1 MSIYSIPHKMNKINI
16 KLKLIFNFTI
26 LIKKN
31 IKKIFSF
38 IFLQFIMNLNKVSKL
53 LNFKQYD
60 F

>member
-1 MSIYSIPHKMNKINI
+1 MSIYSIPHKMNKINN

-53 LNFKQYD
+53 LNFKQLNL
-60 F
+60 

>member
-1 MSIYSIPHKMNKINI
+1 MNKINN
-16 KLKLIFNFTI
+16 KLKLFFNFTI

-53 LNFKQYD
+53 LNFKQLNL
-60 F
+60 

>member
-53 LNFKQYD
+53 LNFKQHNL
-60 F
+60 